1 MTQVRRLRLLT
12 CFFLLISLAVR
23 AQSGRPAAT
32 LADQAP
38 ERFADLGDLKLG
50 RGAVI
55 HEFRLGYRTIG
66 RLNAEKSNAILWPTW
81 LGGTSSDLLAYVGP
95 ANVVDST
102 KYFVILVDSIGNGIS
117 TSPSNS
123 KLQPRMNFPE
133 FTIRDMVESERRM
146 VTEVFHIS
154 HLYAVM
160 GISMGGMQTFEWA
173 TAHPGFMDLAIPMA
187 GSPQSTSYDKL
198 LWTAEIDALELDP
211 AWKGGKGNGA
221 MTGGFG
227 VFNEIDSMNITSP
240 AYRVSRTSPE
250 EFGKFLAATRKEQV
264 GDAATAWNAIR
275 QRQAII
281 SHDIPAEYRTSLEAV
296 AKRVHTKMLV
306 IISPEDHMVN
316 PTPALAFAA
325 AIGAPAISLNSS
337 CGHLSLDCIAIGPI
351 VAKFLADPDSVSATT
366 LLENG
371 NK

>member
-1 MTQVRRLRLLT
+1 MVLTCLLLT
-12 CFFLLISLAVR
+12 VSLAAR
-23 AQSGRPAAT
+23 AQNGKPAGTSAER
-32 LADQAP
+32 AP
-38 ERFADLGDLKLG
+38 QHFADLGDLKLAS
-50 RGAVI
+50 GAVI

-66 RLNAEKSNAILWPTW
+66 QLNAEKSNAILWPTW

-95 ANVVDST
+95 ENVVDSK
-102 KYFVILVDSIGNGIS
+102 KYFAILVDSIGNGIS

-123 KLQPRMNFPE
+123 KLQARMNFPE
-133 FTIRDMVESERRM
+133 FTIRDMVESERRL
-146 VTEVFHIS
+146 VTEVFHIP

-173 TAHPGFMDLAIPMA
+173 TAYPDFMDLAIPMA
-187 GSPQSTSYDKL
+187 GSPRSTSYDKL

-211 AWKGGKGNGA
+211 AWKDGKGDGA

-250 EFGKFLAATRKEQV
+250 DFGKFLTATREEQV

-281 SHDIPAEYRTSLEAV
+281 SHDIPAEYNTSLEAA
-296 AKRVHTKMLV
+296 AKRVRAKMLV

-325 AIGAPAISLNSS
+325 AIGAPVVSLNSS
-337 CGHLSLDCIAIGPI
+337 CGHLSLDCIAVGPV
-351 VAKFLADPDSVSATT
+351 VAKFLADPESVSATT
-366 LLENG
+366 LLESG
-371 NK
+371 SK